1 MRRLPESGPSRHQGP
16 TALQR
21 GVNWLT
27 SNLLVAYLA
36 MIGAQQLWVLLNS
49 DVRELLKRVS

>member
-1 MRRLPESGPSRHQGP
+1 MRRLQTPGTARDDGS

-21 GVNWLT
+21 GLKWLT
-27 SNLLVAYLA
+27 TNLLVAYLA
-36 MIGAQQLWVLLNS
+36 AIAAQQLWALLNS